1 MSRAEQPGP
10 CFWFGVLLFAC
21 AVLAAAPARA
31 VDRQDQKTLPPPSVA
46 SSPLDPWTQL
56 GDIENA
62 RAALTNKGVQFQLIY
77 FGDLLDNPSGG
88 VRQGAT
94 YVGRLGLLIDA
105 DLEKIL
111 GWNGAAFHA
120 SVQQI
125 HGHGLS
131 GNYLDNL
138 LVVSSIEALP
148 ATRLF
153 NLWVEQKFASGMV
166 SIRAGQLSTQV
177 SPTQEFFVSQYGSL
191 FVNATFGWPA
201 ITAINLPSGG
211 PTYPLATPGIR
222 LKITPNDQ
230 LTILAAV
237 FNGDPAGPGEGDP
250 QRRDPTGT
258 SFRVSDPPL
267 FMSEINY
274 AYNQGK
280 SAVGLPGT
288 VKLGGWYH
296 FGQFADQRF
305 SVEGLSLA
313 DPVSS
318 GMPAQ
323 HRENFGIYAIVDQM
337 LWRVPGTADQGL
349 GMFARASVS
358 PSDRNLISAYFD
370 GGVTYKGLFRGREND
385 TLGIGFGLANISSRA
400 RALDRDAVSF
410 TGIDS
415 PIRDFEAV
423 VEVTYQAQ
431 ITPNWMLQPVF
442 QYVIH
447 PGGNIPNPVSIAST
461 SAIPNAAVFGLRTM
475 VKY

>member
-1 MSRAEQPGP
+1 
-10 CFWFGVLLFAC
+10 
-21 AVLAAAPARA
+21 LASVPATA
-31 VDRQDQKTLPPPSVA
+31 IDGQDQKTLPPPTVA
-46 SSPLDPWTQL
+46 SSPFVPWTNL
-56 GDIENA
+56 HDIDNA
-62 RAALTNKGVQFQLIY
+62 RAALAKKGLQFQLVY
-77 FGDLLDNPSGG
+77 FGDLLGNPSGG
-88 VRQGAT
+88 VRQGT
-94 YVGRLGLLIDA
+94 IYDGRLSLLVDA

-138 LVVSSIEALP
+138 LVVSGIEALP

-153 NLWVEQKFASGMV
+153 NLWIEQKFAGGMV

-177 SPTQEFFVSQYGSL
+177 APTQEFFVSQYGSL

-201 ITAINLPSGG
+201 ITSTNLPSGG

-222 LKITPNDQ
+222 LKVSPNDQ
-230 LTILAAV
+230 LSILAGV

-258 SFRVSDPPL
+258 SFRVNDPPL
-267 FMSEINY
+267 FIGEIDF
-274 AYNQGK
+274 AYNQGMV
-280 SAVGLPGT
+280 APGLPGT

-305 SVEGLSLA
+305 SVESLSLA
-313 DPVSS
+313 DPRSS

-323 HRENFGIYAIVDQM
+323 DRGNFGIYAIADQM
-337 LWRVPGTADQGL
+337 LWRVPGAADQGL

-370 GGVTYKGLFRGREND
+370 GGATYKGLFPGREND
-385 TLGIGFGLANISSRA
+385 TLGVGFGFANISSRA
-400 RALDRDAVSF
+400 RALDRDAVLFS
-410 TGIDS
+410 GIDS
-415 PIRDFEAV
+415 PIRDYEAV

-431 ITPNWMLQPVF
+431 LTPNWTLQPLF
-442 QYVIH
+442 QYIVH
-447 PGGNIPNPVSIAST
+447 PGGHIPNPVNTSGS
-461 SAIPNAAVFGLRTM
+461 SAIPDAAVFGLRTM